1 MGHRATRV
9 RFPECAFLSELLY
22 RAIAAPN
29 VCPSSMGINLSLPP
43 DVKIRYPA
51 VRLRG
56 VD

>member
-9 RFPECAFLSELLY
+9 RFPDRAFLSELLY

-43 DVKIRYPA
+43 NA
-51 VRLRG
+51 SVRLRG
-56 VD
+56 VG